1 LIKTKHNRIT
11 ATIRAYIRRGFSLG
25 AALLLVLSISLV
37 ALGQPQSASAY
48 GYSCS
53 DRSDPG
59 NNCYSVVSYHQN
71 NQGVQAD
78 IAFPQDTSFDTS
90 NNQLVS
96 NEIWMKDTISNN
108 GFLNCTNYP
117 NCYAEA
123 GFADTYYCFSNGNS
137 DCHTRFTFMSYVTN
151 RSWVFSYIDASDPGT
166 QSVRYAVDLHTE
178 NPNNQYITYTA
189 SYPGCH
195 TCQSTIYTP
204 NGGGLQPNWTIY
216 GTRLTGS
223 SNYPYPNVSSSRF
236 SGLSWYNGHTSVQ
249 HLPVVAYQSGT
260 GDYDTAVFP
269 LGFTWNAYPN
279 GSINSGGDF
288 ATF

>member
-1 LIKTKHNRIT
+1 MIKTKHNRIT

-37 ALGQPQSASAY
+37 ALGQPQSASADY
-48 GYSCS
+48 ACS
-53 DRSDPG
+53 DRSHPG
-59 NNCYSVVSYHQN
+59 NNCYATIAYHQN
-71 NQGVQAD
+71 NQGAEAYITNSQNFSLD
-78 IAFPQDTSFDTS
+78 DGS
-90 NNQLVS
+90 QLLS

-117 NCYAEA
+117 NCYAEV

-178 NPNNQYITYTA
+178 NTNNQYIAYTA
-189 SYPGCH
+189 SYPGCNV
-195 TCQSTIYTP
+195 CQSTIYTP
-204 NGGGLQPNWTIY
+204 YGGGFQPNWTIY

-223 SNYPYPNVSSSRF
+223 RTQPYTLNVDNSHF
-236 SGLSWYNGHTSVQ
+236 AGLIWYNSHTPVQ
-249 HLPVVAYQSGT
+249 HLPVATYQSSS
-260 GDYDTAVFP
+260 GDYDMGAYP
-269 LGFTWNAYPN
+269 LDFIWGNHPN
-279 GSINSGGDF
+279 GSYNNGGDF
-288 ATF
+288 WTF